1 VETLET
7 EWIAH
12 FKANDN
18 LQKPEIP
25 KNQKKKER
33 HTHLSASSISAHTAS
48 LVTESESVQD
58 KSEDEQG
65 ESMRDCCFSSSI

>member
-12 FKANDN
+12 FKANTN
-18 LQKPEIP
+18 IQKPE
-25 KNQKKKER
+25 NKER

-65 ESMRDCCFSSSI
+65 ESIGDCCFSFSI